1 METPSVKRRGKRGGP
16 KKHRTWIT
24 IEEPTIAAL
33 RAQGETLGYSVSA
46 LAQLVLD
53 RGVACGLINKD
64 TPSAHGA
71 DVVRVTQDEHREH
84 LNAEISRL
92 HEKHVEI
99 LQDRLDLKEQRIA
112 QLQQVLDM
120 NALTITELSGDLQF
134 YQQGRVHDAPVAH
147 ADDPGHE
154 TRGEE

>member
-1 METPSVKRRGKRGGP
+1 MKIEKSRHRPGPIHRISMSFSHGTYQALHAQSKR
-16 KKHRTWIT
+16 
-24 IEEPTIAAL
+24 
-33 RAQGETLGYSVSA
+33 LGYSIA
-46 LAQLVLD
+46 
-53 RGVACGLINKD
+53 GVARQVVDRAMAAGLLDKD
-64 TPSAHGA
+64 IPSPHGA

-92 HEKHVEI
+92 HEKHIDI

-134 YQQGRVHDAPVAH
+134 YQQGRV
-147 ADDPGHE
+147 ADVPDPG
-154 TRGEE
+154 GEG